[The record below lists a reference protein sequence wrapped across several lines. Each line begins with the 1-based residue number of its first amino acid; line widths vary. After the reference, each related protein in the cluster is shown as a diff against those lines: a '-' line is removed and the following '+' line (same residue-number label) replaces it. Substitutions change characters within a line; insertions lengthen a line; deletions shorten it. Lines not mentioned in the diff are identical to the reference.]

1 MDQCKGDDPKFR
13 KTVSGPLSNNLIKKY
28 AENLKKMIETANK
41 NQQML
46 LTIINKLFVYT
57 VDPQTG
63 KKQIR
68 VTPSLKEDEL
78 QDIVVE
84 TRALIIKL
92 YLTCEVDYVN
102 SLNLYEAIVDSKI
115 FETAQS
121 QIDNLNKLSDKL
133 VTEETVPI
141 PAEVQE
147 IKEKVEEKII
157 EKKEEVEKQLT
168 DIKKDEQIV
177 QTIPEDVLNKP
188 VTPQSVKE
196 NKI

>member
-1 MDQCKGDDPKFR
+1 
-13 KTVSGPLSNNLIKKY
+13 
-28 AENLKKMIETANK
+28 MIETANK

-78 QDIVVE
+78 QEIVVE

-121 QIDNLNKLSDKL
+121 QIDNLNKMSDKL

-147 IKEKVEEKII
+147 IKEKAEEKII
-157 EKKEEVEKQLT
+157 EKKEEVEKQIT
-168 DIKKDEQIV
+168 DIKKDEKIV
-177 QTIPEDVLNKP
+177 QEIPEDVLNKP